1 MIKNFFKFP
10 NLLAKKIFT
19 GFSNKVKGNLI
30 EVKNEYTTNK

>member
-1 MIKNFFKFP
+1 MYLSDIYP
-10 NLLAKKIFT
+10 ANLFFT